1 MKFYLFCFCVTAVLL
16 LVFPMLEAK
25 PKLKKAENFEISEEK
40 LVAVVEPVENLN
52 EKISEESFKLPKMEI
67 DEIKNL
73 KIQNLSTKKIEKVE
87 LETFV
92 LGAIC
97 SEMPATFH
105 LEALKAQAVS
115 ARTWAVYQ
123 QLWQKNHKDESL
135 NGADFSADPQNWK
148 GYVLEKQA
156 KERFGEKFDEYW
168 EILNQAVNETK
179 GQVICFENQPIA
191 AAYHAISAGKTENAE
206 FIWGNSLPYLQAV
219 QSADDELAPNFQVS
233 KDFTSK
239 EIKEIFNKISF
250 ENSEN
255 SWLEILEKSPS
266 SYVTKIRVGSEEM
279 SGLEFRNALNLRS
292 SSFTIKFE
300 NGIFTITT
308 KGYGHGAGLSQYGA
322 DFMARQGYT
331 YREILAHY
339 YKNTELFEWK

>member
-1 MKFYLFCFCVTAVLL
+1 MTVFLL
-16 LVFPMLEAK
+16 IFPLMEAK
-25 PKLKKAENFEISEEK
+25 VEFEKVENFEIPDEK
-40 LVAVVEPVENLN
+40 LLAVVEPMENLV
-52 EKISEESFKLPKMEI
+52 EEISENNSELPKMEL

-92 LGAIC
+92 LGAVC

-135 NGADFSADPQNWK
+135 NGADFSSDPKNWK
-148 GYVLEKQA
+148 GYVLENQA
-156 KERFGEKFDEYW
+156 KERFGEKFEEYW

-179 GQVICFENQPIA
+179 GQIICYEKQPIA

-219 QSADDELAPNFQVS
+219 QSVDDELAPNFQVS
-233 KDFTSK
+233 KNFTAE
-239 EIKEIFNKISF
+239 EIKQIFNKISF
-250 ENSEN
+250 DNSTN

-266 SYVTKIRVGSEEM
+266 NYVTKIRVGSEEM
-279 SGLEFRNALNLRS
+279 TGLEFRNALNLRS

-300 NGIFTITT
+300 NNIFTITT

-339 YKNTELFEWK
+339 YKNTEIFEWK